1 MPVIGFMVQNQDRVL
16 EYTLNHMQLV
26 LWVMAVSL
34 ILWIPLGILVS
45 RHQRWAGWI
54 LGLGNLVFCI
64 PSLSLFGLFLTW
76 PQLGLARHSAVLA
89 LVLYAMMPML
99 HNVYAGLRSVD
110 RAVMEAGRGMGMTAR
125 QVLWHIQLPLSLPV
139 VFSGIRVTAV
149 LVTGIATVAT
159 YIGERNLGRFIQH
172 GIARSN
178 GEMILAGAVLVVLL
192 ALLVDLALGRIER
205 RLAQAHRGRFQAGMR
220 RGQAGVRLP

>member
-1 MPVIGFMVQNQDRVL
+1 MPVISFLLENQDRAL

-26 LWVMAVSL
+26 LWVMAISL
-34 ILWIPLGILVS
+34 LLWIPLGILVS
-45 RHQRWAGWI
+45 RHSGGAWI

-64 PSLSLFGLFLTW
+64 PSLSLFGLFLTL

-99 HNVYAGLRSVD
+99 HNVSAGLRSVD
-110 RAVMEAGRGMGMTAR
+110 RAVMEAGRGMGMTGR
-125 QVLWHIQLPLSLPV
+125 QVLWHIQLPLAGPI

-178 GEMILAGAVLVVLL
+178 GEMILAGALLVVLL
-192 ALLVDLALGRIER
+192 ALLVDLGLGTVEK
-205 RLAQAHRGRFQAGMR
+205 RLARPSRG
-220 RGQAGVRLP
+220 